1 MYAILIKDKSG
12 LYRFLNVKKE
22 IMKETT
28 TTVTDSETNEVK
40 NEVTLVGTGNFETVK
55 FETESREELETK
67 CIELM
72 GTYNKN
78 QFIPVNT
85 EPFEMDLIWNSEKEL
100 ESV

>member
-22 IMKETT
+22 IMEETT

-40 NEVTLVGTGNFETVK
+40 NEVTSVGTGNFETVR

-67 CIELM
+67 CVELM

-85 EPFEMDLIWNSEKEL
+85 EPFEMDLIWNSEKES
-100 ESV
+100 EGV

>member
-22 IMKETT
+22 IMEETT
-28 TTVTDSETNEVK
+28 TTVTDSETSEVK
-40 NEVTLVGTGNFETVK
+40 NEVTLVGTGNFETVR

-67 CIELM
+67 CVELM

-85 EPFEMDLIWNSEKEL
+85 EPFEMDLIWNSEKES